1 MCLPCG
7 FHSEKKPCDPVPCA
21 HRDNGTHKGL
31 CKHCDKTEKMLLDI
45 IALATENYNLPRNT
59 LLQKDLA
66 AEEIKWF
73 MGYQDTICSYR
84 SHIARCIAEQRHVTS
99 ILSNLTPAEALLVFD
114 FKQKVNSAGYKETQ
128 VEYYGKAGVICFG
141 VMEMR
146 LMDNEDDM
154 LEVVFTM
161 YVSDDKTQDFGF
173 VSQAIHHYLSA
184 ELPECVKSVHF
195 DSDGA
200 GVFSSSKMKAL
211 IVQWSDWVGI
221 QVKSLHISVAGDGKD
236 NLDGKF
242 GQIGIKIRIAIK
254 SGSSFHD
261 AKTLAELLVSDGGI
275 KATSIRI
282 FTPSRQVE
290 YDFDDSICKLSDFHT
305 ITVEPGGIR
314 CYYISGY
321 GPGHFFPL
329 ETVVGGWKSCCCAE
343 SDGCLI
349 EPKNYD
355 IEDPSSTDNDG
366 VQVYSL
372 EKSMIRKEKKITDKL
387 SSQNLSTLESNEAR
401 LKDLRKKGIFPCP
414 IFDKN
419 SLSYCTCEYQSS
431 FALEKHL
438 TEDNHKF
445 ASMDARSRL
454 LVMSSNGFL
463 CRGSRPNR
471 AFEASSEAAD
481 TDVDK
486 NIAAAD
492 ETAFDNRREDG
503 SKVAEAVDDG
513 SSVEVALNADT
524 NIDAADDAA
533 VFATDDSISVDDDND
548 VYDEDEKNKADD
560 YGTCDEDFCGT
571 LLAPL
576 VSLGCRRSF

>member
-1 MCLPCG
+1 MTAIYHLHLLIYTCARQQFVDKFGRQCAHAKHDGGCCKFTQTPGMSETFLKKMFSSLLSGTCKSFTGLCVIKEEYRRQTEVAKKKLQRLGIILHREEDVEKLIAIVDESYDWHKTDCARHFGDDKEHICMCLPCG

-242 GQIGIKIRIAIK
+242 GK
-254 SGSSFHD
+254 
-261 AKTLAELLVSDGGI
+261 
-275 KATSIRI
+275 
-282 FTPSRQVE
+282 
-290 YDFDDSICKLSDFHT
+290 
-305 ITVEPGGIR
+305 
-314 CYYISGY
+314 
-321 GPGHFFPL
+321 FFNL
-329 ETVVGGWKSCCCAE
+329 NYA
-343 SDGCLI
+343 LI
-349 EPKNYD
+349 IME
-355 IEDPSSTDNDG
+355 
-366 VQVYSL
+366 
-372 EKSMIRKEKKITDKL
+372 
-387 SSQNLSTLESNEAR
+387 
-401 LKDLRKKGIFPCP
+401 
-414 IFDKN
+414 
-419 SLSYCTCEYQSS
+419 
-431 FALEKHL
+431 
-438 TEDNHKF
+438 
-445 ASMDARSRL
+445 
-454 LVMSSNGFL
+454 
-463 CRGSRPNR
+463 
-471 AFEASSEAAD
+471 
-481 TDVDK
+481 
-486 NIAAAD
+486 
-492 ETAFDNRREDG
+492 
-503 SKVAEAVDDG
+503 
-513 SSVEVALNADT
+513 
-524 NIDAADDAA
+524 
-533 VFATDDSISVDDDND
+533 
-548 VYDEDEKNKADD
+548 
-560 YGTCDEDFCGT
+560 
-571 LLAPL
+571 
-576 VSLGCRRSF
+576 